1 MKLWTTSKYTPYIQL
16 RYLVHYMA
24 EGSKSSWNPFSK
36 TSKFADMSVIYAK
49 GTDIDKDLPEIKPF
63 LQKWARNAMI
73 LRFLQVLLGFL
84 ATFFSLLTATVLT
97 VQNTDNY
104 NFYAKIFAFIAAVS
118 IGLITA
124 FDLGTKSN
132 NMTDAWRHLTAAAIR
147 YNKGLCKKEVVIN
160 AYAKGEKT
168 IGNVTFNQQQ
178 KQGVG
183 SELDE
188 GNKEMDKSFADEL
201 AKLAKLKEQGEISE
215 SQYLQIKEKL
225 IRNYS

>member
-1 MKLWTTSKYTPYIQL
+1 
-16 RYLVHYMA
+16 MA
-24 EGSKSSWNPFSK
+24 EGSNSIWNSIF
-36 TSKFADMSVIYAK
+36 KFADMSAIYAED
-49 GTDIDKDLPEIKPF
+49 TPICKDLLEIKPF

-147 YNKGLCKKEVVIN
+147 YNKHLCTKDEVIE
-160 AYAKGEKT
+160 AYEKGEKT
-168 IGNVTFNQQQ
+168 IGNVTFNQ
-178 KQGVG
+178 
-183 SELDE
+183 L
-188 GNKEMDKSFADEL
+188 
-201 AKLAKLKEQGEISE
+201 LKGGGI
-215 SQYLQIKEKL
+215 
-225 IRNYS
+225 